1 MQIKKIILLYTF
13 SLFTV
18 FQVAAQK
25 KKKDISS
32 ISINSGLLVY
42 HTKFFQEYSIP
53 STIEYQYTRKKS
65 SFGIGVQLEFSGKD
79 IFNDSNVYVLLP
91 KCVSIPRF
99 INAPLY
105 CPYFY
110 TYDYRNVN
118 FLTSYQYTILENS
131 KMSLGIKSSIL
142 FYFSY
147 YTHYT
152 DKHPKINTETGVLL
166 DPGPF
171 ETDYTYKKMKFQNID
186 LAIAPVFQYHL
197 TPHLSPF
204 ASMQLQQGFDGFS
217 PISLRDLKLFALV
230 GLRFKI

>member
-1 MQIKKIILLYTF
+1 MHKTYNLLIFFFFFLPIVLT
-13 SLFTV
+13 
-18 FQVAAQK
+18 AQK

-42 HTKFFQEYSIP
+42 HINFFQDYLIP
-53 STIEYQYTRKKS
+53 STIEYQYSRKKS
-65 SFGIGVQLEFSGKD
+65 NFGVGIQLEFSGKD
-79 IFNDSNVYVLLP
+79 VFIDSNVYVLLP
-91 KCVSIPRF
+91 KCVSTPRF
-99 INAPLY
+99 IDAPLH
-105 CPYFY
+105 CPYSF

-118 FLTSYQYTILENS
+118 FFTSYQYNILENT
-131 KMSLGIKSSIL
+131 KMSLGIKSSVL
-142 FYFSY
+142 FYFNY

-171 ETDYTYKKMKFQNID
+171 ETDYTYKKLRFQNID

-204 ASMQLQQGFDGFS
+204 VSMQLQQGIDDFS
-217 PISLRDLKLFALV
+217 PISLRDLKLFAFV
-230 GLRFKI
+230 GLRIKI